1 MVQVI
6 TNEKLEKVGKAKL
19 GCCKLIKIW
28 ERILVRD
35 LGKTKRILTKTRPL
49 CEQEPVK
56 LKESGSKNKW
66 TI

>member
-19 GCCKLIKIW
+19 KLIKIW

-35 LGKTKRILTKTRPL
+35 LGKTKRILTKNQTT
-49 CEQEPVK
+49 V
-56 LKESGSKNKW
+56 
-66 TI
+66 